1 MTESDV
7 MFLKDRNLLKHMETS
22 KCKWRVMENGKMKG
36 KKKKDYEKKV
46 EKKMT
51 KDMENER
58 RLSQFLSIKRERE
71 REREREEK
79 ERQAIPQQKTIVVLP
94 EGNVNFCAVGQC
106 YRRRA
111 QNTARQKFV
120 WFYMKIGWSSTRS
133 HSFCPP
139 RCRTATSLPRGIP
152 PSPELIPD
160 VRCRR
165 ETQSASENVS
175 TSRETD

>member
-1 MTESDV
+1 
-7 MFLKDRNLLKHMETS
+7 
-22 KCKWRVMENGKMKG
+22 MENGKMKG
-36 KKKKDYEKKV
+36 KKKKDCEKKV

-58 RLSQFLSIKRERE
+58 RLSQFLSTKRERE
-71 REREREEK
+71 RERKEK

-111 QNTARQKFV
+111 QSTARQKFV

-133 HSFCPP
+133 HSFCP
-139 RCRTATSLPRGIP
+139 RAAELPP
-152 PSPELIPD
+152 PSRAVFRFHL
-160 VRCRR
+160 
-165 ETQSASENVS
+165 S
-175 TSRETD
+175 